1 MIMKRGVIMSKA
13 GISLNDIKNEFLKDE
28 EFKKEYD
35 RLKPRY
41 DVISQVVS
49 IRKQLNMTQEELAN
63 KIGTQKSNISRLEN
77 GNQNPSIDLLY
88 KIANALGRDLT
99 IN

>member
-1 MIMKRGVIMSKA
+1 MSKA

-99 IN
+99 INLTK